1 MPFEIERK
9 FLVVGDQWRS
19 LGEGIPYRQGY
30 LTTQPERTV
39 RVRLAGNQGYLT
51 IKGATDGICRREY
64 EYAIPQSEAEEL
76 LDHLCDRPLIE
87 KVRYRIQWGDRLWEV
102 DEFFGENE
110 GLIMAEVE
118 LTDPEQSVEIPDW
131 IGKEVSDDPRYFN
144 AYLMRHPYKTWASV
158 E

>member
-9 FLVVGDQWRS
+9 FLVVGEQWRT
-19 LGEGIPYRQGY
+19 LGEGVPYRQGY
-30 LTTQPERTV
+30 LTTQPDRTV
-39 RVRLAGNQGYLT
+39 RIRLAGNQGYIT
-51 IKGATDGICRREY
+51 IKGATEGICRREY
-64 EYAIPQSEAEEL
+64 EYAIPQAEAEEL
-76 LDHLCDRPLIE
+76 LDQLCDRPLIE

-118 LTDPEQSVEIPDW
+118 LSDPEQSVEIPDW

-144 AYLMRHPYKTWASV
+144 AYLMRHPYKTWALV